1 VAFTGKYQH
10 TIDSKGRLIF
20 PARLRDQLEDNQAML
35 MPSPDPCIEVWSGE
49 AWRIYE
55 ASLIGQQKSE
65 PAKRDVIRE
74 LFGAAHDDKVDSQGR
89 ITITPELRE
98 HAGITKDVVIVGTGS
113 HAEIWDPQ
121 RLAERQ
127 ARVRQAG
134 LSNLFEGL
142 DI

>member
-1 VAFTGKYQH
+1 MAFTGKYHH

-20 PARLRDQLEDNQAML
+20 PSRLRDELEENQTVL

-49 AWRIYE
+49 KWRDYE
-55 ASLIGQQKSE
+55 ATLIGQRKSDS
-65 PAKRDVIRE
+65 AKRTVVRE
-74 LFGAAHDDKVDSQGR
+74 LFGAAHKDKLDSQGR
-89 ITITPELRE
+89 ISVTQELRD
-98 HAGITKDVVIVGTGS
+98 HAGITRDVVIVGAGD
-113 HAEIWDPQ
+113 HAEIWSPE

-127 ARVRQAG
+127 GLAREVG